1 MQTVEEY
8 GMQINETE
16 HRQVCILYDQIIQ
29 LSPAGFNM
37 LIEWLKEDTD
47 GYIKTYTEKVKQWE
61 NFKLKF
67 K

>member
-1 MQTVEEY
+1 
-8 GMQINETE
+8 
-16 HRQVCILYDQIIQ
+16 
-29 LSPAGFNM
+29 M

-47 GYIKTYTEKVKQWE
+47 GYIKTYTEKVKQWK